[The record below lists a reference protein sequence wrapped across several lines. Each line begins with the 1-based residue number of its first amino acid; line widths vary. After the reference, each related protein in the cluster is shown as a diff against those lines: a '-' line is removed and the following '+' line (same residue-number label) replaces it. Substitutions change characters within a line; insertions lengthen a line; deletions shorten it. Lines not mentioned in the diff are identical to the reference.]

1 MNRGAAAAR
10 DNVYYRSSRSFECPE
25 RLIWWVSGGG
35 SLGGVRA
42 MSWLDE
48 AETGHPRR
56 LHRKYHNY
64 GVLDEQ
70 QVLDAAGSSSRGGP
84 LEATAMLFSQ
94 TEVFAAPVPI
104 ARSRQLCDSMNTP
117 GFFQTAQRI
126 DEDAVL
132 RFYEEGMRSNDG

>member
-1 MNRGAAAAR
+1 MLMIGMPLVRAVRA
-10 DNVYYRSSRSFECPE
+10 FECPA

-64 GVLDEQ
+64 GVLDEA
-70 QVLDAAGSSSRGGP
+70 QVLDAASSPRRGGRP
-84 LEATAMLFSQ
+84 EATAMLFSLS
-94 TEVFAAPVPI
+94 AA
-104 ARSRQLCDSMNTP
+104 
-117 GFFQTAQRI
+117 
-126 DEDAVL
+126 
-132 RFYEEGMRSNDG
+132 MRSCPVAAM